1 MDNNNT
7 ATIEIP
13 VSEYTE
19 LVRAK
24 LGIDMIG
31 NSLNKYGVDD
41 TVSKAVCKSF
51 GYEYKEDEADA

>member
-31 NSLNKYGVDD
+31 NSLNKYGVDY
-41 TVSKAVCKSF
+41 TVAKAVCKSLC
-51 GYEYKEDEADA
+51 YEYKEDEADA

>member
-31 NSLNKYGVDD
+31 NSLNKYGVDY
-41 TVSKAVCKSF
+41 TVAKAVCKSF
-51 GYEYKEDEADA
+51 GYDYKEDEADA

>member
-41 TVSKAVCKSF
+41 NVVKAVCKSF
-51 GYEYKEDEADA
+51 GYEHKEDEE

>member
-31 NSLNKYGVDD
+31 NSINKYGVDD
-41 TVSKAVCKSF
+41 NVAKAVCKSF